1 MSIMQSIS
9 SMSVYEL
16 VGHIALFL
24 AVISTVI
31 QISPIKVNP
40 WSWAAK
46 KIGRALNSEMYD
58 RMDRLE
64 KQINKVE
71 ADIAERSAK
80 SSRAKILRFGNEVRS
95 HQKHT
100 KEYFDEIL
108 AEITE
113 YDQYCDEHPDFKNR
127 MTENTSEIIQQ
138 TYRKCMDEDDFL

>member
-1 MSIMQSIS
+1 MIIIKAFS

-16 VGHIALFL
+16 AGHIALII
-24 AVISTVI
+24 AAISTVI

-46 KIGRALNSEMYD
+46 KIGKALNGEMLD
-58 RMDRLE
+58 RIDQLE
-64 KQINKVE
+64 KQIDKVE
-71 ADIAERSAK
+71 AEAAERSAK
-80 SSRAKILRFGNEVRS
+80 HSRAKILRFGNEVRS

-113 YDQYCDEHPDFKNR
+113 YDQYCNDHPDFKNK
-127 MTENTSEIIQQ
+127 MTKNTSEIIQE
-138 TYRKCMDEDDFL
+138 TYKKCMADDDFL

>member
-1 MSIMQSIS
+1 MIIIKAFS

-16 VGHIALFL
+16 AGHIALII
-24 AVISTVI
+24 AAISTVI

-46 KIGRALNSEMYD
+46 KIGKALNGEMLD
-58 RMDRLE
+58 RIDQLE
-64 KQINKVE
+64 KQIDKVE
-71 ADIAERSAK
+71 SEAAERNAK
-80 SSRAKILRFGNEVRS
+80 HSRAKILRFGSEVRS

-113 YDQYCDEHPDFKNR
+113 YDQYCSDHPDFKNK
-127 MTENTSEIIQQ
+127 MTKNTSEIIQE
-138 TYRKCMDEDDFL
+138 TYKKCMADDDFL